1 MILFSDFFSVDH
13 NQQDELIWI
22 IRIGKK
28 EIIQGKRLEL
38 GKPLTKTANKRKM
51 LTSSIKTGILWSIV
65 FSHFFSE
72 ELKISRCMSAASE
85 MEKN

>member
-1 MILFSDFFSVDH
+1 MILFLISFFVDH
-13 NQQDELIWI
+13 NQRDELKWI

-72 ELKISRCMSAASE
+72 KLRKSRCIDLQHQ
-85 MEKN
+85 K

>member
-28 EIIQGKRLEL
+28 EIIQGKQLEL

-51 LTSSIKTGILWSIV
+51 LTLSIKTGILWSI
-65 FSHFFSE
+65 FFLNFF
-72 ELKISRCMSAASE
+72 LK
-85 MEKN
+85 N